1 MTVWMNND
9 KSLIIT
15 KYNIIRK
22 NDSNVPTLLY
32 FLLPTEYH
40 GVDLTEFSANLFY
53 QIPNGD
59 VYNVVLDHEVELY
72 KDHIKLTLPSATDFT
87 KYAGD
92 VMIKMVLTKVIDE
105 VIYTLVTGECAIA
118 VQGVRDYYDDPTP
131 GTIEHIEE
139 EIAAI
144 NARLDTT
151 ADNISLNSITNELY
165 LTNAGLPIGTP
176 ITMED
181 LGDALVNANDEG
193 LTKVIL

>member
-1 MTVWMNND
+1 MTIWMNND

-22 NDSNVPTLLY
+22 NDSNVSTLLY

-40 GVDLTEFSANLFY
+40 DVDLSYFSANLFY

-59 VYNVVLDHEVELY
+59 VYNVVLAHEPELY

-87 KYAGD
+87 KYAGE
-92 VMIKMVLTKVIDE
+92 VMLKMVLTRNDE
-105 VIYTLVTGECAIA
+105 GVIYTLVTGECAVT

-151 ADNISLNSITNELY
+151 ADNISLNMITNELY

-181 LGDALVNANDEG
+181 LGDALVDANEEG
-193 LTKVIL
+193 LNRIIL

>member
-1 MTVWMNND
+1 MTIWMNDD

-15 KYNIIRK
+15 KYNIIRQ

-32 FLLPTEYH
+32 FLFPTEYH
-40 GVDLTEFSANLFY
+40 DVDLSEFTASLFY

-59 VYNVVLDHEVELY
+59 VYTVTLTKEEELY
-72 KDHIKLTLPSATDFT
+72 KNHVKFTLPSAADFT
-87 KYAGD
+87 KYGGD
-92 VMIKMVLTKVIDE
+92 VRMKIVLSRNLE
-105 VIYTLVTGECAIA
+105 GVIYMLCTGECA
-118 VQGVRDYYDDPTP
+118 VTVDGVRDFYDDPTP

-151 ADNISLNSITNELY
+151 AENISLNTITNEIY

-176 ITMED
+176 ITLED
-181 LGDALVNANDEG
+181 LGDALVDANTEG